1 MLSRKFD
8 NIQASPSILGFG
20 TMRMPKLYPD
30 KEDIDYEKGEAMIDY
45 AYAHGVNY
53 FDTAYPYHDQ
63 KSEAFIGHALKK
75 YPRESFYLADKLPG
89 WFVNEKADVDKIF
102 ETQLERCQVEY
113 FDFYLCHALNREK
126 FKLYEDL
133 QVCPM
138 LGARKERG
146 QIRHLGFSFHGVP
159 EDLEYIINQYN
170 WDFVQ
175 IQLNYLDWERQDA
188 KRQYEICKE
197 HGLPCVI
204 MEPVRGGSLANLS
217 PDAVQVFKDADPEAS
232 VASWA
237 VRFAASLPNV
247 LTVLSGMSTM
257 EQVEDNIKTMAD
269 FKPLSEEEQAVV
281 EQAKNVFLENTLVP
295 CTGCRYCMDCPAGV
309 DIPGMFKVYNE
320 YRIGKFAPGF
330 IQDYE
335 SMKDHSADFCVAC
348 GACMTHCP
356 QSIQIPDKM
365 EEIRKCYSR
374 LKNK

>member
-89 WFVNEKADVDKIF
+89 WFVNEKADVRQELFK
-102 ETQLERCQVEY
+102 TQLERCQVEY

-138 LGARKERG
+138 LGAREERG

-159 EDLEYIINQYN
+159 
-170 WDFVQ
+170 
-175 IQLNYLDWERQDA
+175 
-188 KRQYEICKE
+188 
-197 HGLPCVI
+197 
-204 MEPVRGGSLANLS
+204 
-217 PDAVQVFKDADPEAS
+217 
-232 VASWA
+232 
-237 VRFAASLPNV
+237 
-247 LTVLSGMSTM
+247 
-257 EQVEDNIKTMAD
+257 
-269 FKPLSEEEQAVV
+269 
-281 EQAKNVFLENTLVP
+281 
-295 CTGCRYCMDCPAGV
+295 
-309 DIPGMFKVYNE
+309 
-320 YRIGKFAPGF
+320 
-330 IQDYE
+330 
-335 SMKDHSADFCVAC
+335 
-348 GACMTHCP
+348 
-356 QSIQIPDKM
+356 
-365 EEIRKCYSR
+365 
-374 LKNK
+374 